1 MDCWRFGA
9 VLIAAGCWL
18 VAEPAYS
25 QSMPAEVISTAP
37 KLTITEADEVL
48 AIVPGK
54 SGVVDP
60 YAAVGIKLGG
70 IVLHPSLT
78 IGPAAT
84 SNLLQASSGAKSAIG
99 IGIQPSL
106 DFESD
111 WVRHSWTGT
120 ANFDVVRYFDEGDVK
135 SQSGDVFSRFRLDIR
150 RDTRAEFEA
159 GYVLDQTGLGNSEVP
174 LNAVGLQT
182 QHVVAGAMALIHD
195 FGPLETRIR
204 AGAGWNIYDDVK
216 LAGGGSEDNSDRD
229 YIEPLVSVRATFT
242 GPPVFK
248 PYLQANYMPRHYQQ
262 KYDRNGLQ
270 RSSQGY
276 GAAAGLV
283 IDNGPLWSGD
293 IALTYLWRDYKD
305 PTLNNNSALGFI
317 GSLAWS
323 PTELT
328 TLVLAMGTSLP
339 DSVSATTSGFR
350 DWTGQLDLTYAVRE
364 NVDLLAGVGVTLE
377 KGGATDDVTYDVN
390 FGADWKLSRS
400 LAWTAGYDFTWLN
413 ASASDRSYTEHQ
425 LWLGLRLSR

>member
-1 MDCWRFGA
+1 MVCRRFVA
-9 VLIAAGCWL
+9 VLVAAGFWP

-25 QSMPAEVISTAP
+25 QSMPAGAISTAP
-37 KLTITEADEVL
+37 KLAITGADEVL

-54 SGVVDP
+54 TGVVDP
-60 YAAVGIKLGG
+60 YAAAGIKLGG

-84 SNLLQASSGAKSAIG
+84 SNLLQASPGAKSAIG

-120 ANFDVVRYFDEGDVK
+120 ANFDVVRYFDESDVK
-135 SQSGDVFSRFRLDIR
+135 SQSGEVSSRFRLDIR

-182 QHVVAGAMALIHD
+182 QNILAGTVALIHD
-195 FGPLETRIR
+195 FGPLEARIR

-229 YIEPLVSVRATFT
+229 YVEPLLSVRATFT

-248 PYLQANYMPRHYQQ
+248 PYLQANYMPRHYRQ

-293 IALTYLWRDYKD
+293 MALTYLWRDYRD
-305 PTLNNNSALGFI
+305 QALNDNSALGFI
-317 GSLAWS
+317 GSLTWS

-328 TLVLAMGTSLP
+328 AIVLAMGTSLP
-339 DSVSATTSGFR
+339 DSISTTSSGFR
-350 DWTGQLDLTYAVRE
+350 DWTGQLDLTYAVRD
-364 NVDLLAGVGVTLE
+364 NVDVLAGAGVTLE

-390 FGADWKLSRS
+390 FGVDWKLSPS

-413 ASASDRSYTEHQ
+413 AATSGRSYAEHQ
-425 LWLGLRLSR
+425 LSLGITLSR